1 MNPSRSA
8 LPDSALDQ
16 LFRKARSHNRFLDE
30 AIDDDT
36 LQALHDLM
44 KWGPTAANSCP
55 LRIVFVRSPE
65 AKEKLRPTL
74 APGNVDK
81 MLSAPVTALLGRDLE
96 FHEHLPKLFP
106 HTDAKSWFEGN
117 EPLIE
122 QSATLNAA
130 LQAAYLIVAARAL
143 GLDCGPMSGFT
154 PELAD
159 AAFFPGTKVRSFML
173 VTLGRGDPTKLF
185 PRGPRF
191 EFDEVCRIE

>member
-1 MNPSRSA
+1 MNPSLPT
-8 LPDSALDQ
+8 LPDGALDQ
-16 LFRKARSHNRFLDE
+16 LFRRARSHNRFLDA

-36 LQALHDLM
+36 LRALHDLM

-55 LRIVFVRSPE
+55 LRVVFIRSPE

-173 VTLGRGDPTKLF
+173 VTLGRGDPAKLF

-191 EFDEVCRIE
+191 EFDEVCRVE